1 MEDNK
6 YIENQLSDHEQ
17 RLRRLE
23 ESDMQQR
30 IQLTTIEKNLAEAR
44 LEINSSN
51 EKLLNAIIEN
61 GQASNKIKLMDRK
74 EFWGVI
80 GAIVSAIL
88 VYLGIK

>member
-23 ESDMQQR
+23 ESDIQQR
-30 IQLTTIEKNLAEAR
+30 IQLTNIEKNLAETR

>member
-23 ESDMQQR
+23 ESDIQQR
-30 IQLTTIEKNLAEAR
+30 IQLTNIEKNLAEAR

>member
-23 ESDMQQR
+23 ESDIQQR
-30 IQLTTIEKNLAEAR
+30 IQLTNIEKNLAETR

-61 GQASNKIKLMDRK
+61 GQTSNKIKLIDRK

-80 GAIVSAIL
+80 GVIVSAIL